1 MASSP
6 PLHLL
11 PLLLLLLLLLLA
23 PPACRSDCWFLEG
36 DREFVWQAI
45 CSQNQPPYESIP
57 PHINSTVMDIKLN
70 NNKIR
75 SVQHA
80 SLRRFVNLTNLD
92 LTHNAIES
100 IEDGAFSSQRN
111 LRVLRLSHNLVARL
125 DEGLLRGLAG
135 LESLYLQSNRIEAVT
150 ATALRPCPQ
159 LGILD
164 VSDNRLA
171 WLDEHVFDASP
182 ALRLLNLSG
191 NPFHCGCTLLPF
203 LRWLYFQQP
212 LWEPRATCEPGLLP
226 LLGGNDRQQRGAY
239 EQLAQNC
246 SADSQRRPTLP
257 PLPATV
263 PPVDDCGGG
272 GGGGDGCGSAAG
284 PEFTPAPEPRV
295 HVQYTVEGALPRMSV
310 QSVGPTSA
318 VVDIHIPRVG
328 SRMYML
334 VRGNGTASEVVK
346 HLPLTDETVSL
357 KDLQPGTTYV
367 FCVAYVK
374 GGRREHIKC
383 AEVETRPRGWWDAAA
398 SSAVR
403 HYAMTTLYC
412 LAGMAF
418 VLGAVYCCLRR
429 RRRHE
434 ERQQQQ
440 RSKSATLKKTLA
452 DMRQGSQTEAGGASY
467 QLLPTKSESG
477 TPTRPPPVAAAG
489 APPEPDDAKAAAEVV
504 GDAPRTAKGDYLE
517 VRTGE
522 GAGELAAESHDGGGG
537 GCRRRGAEER
547 RDSVAEIAT
556 IAKEV
561 DKVNRI
567 INNCIDALKS
577 EAGATAPLGGPEPP
591 AGPPAPSA
599 SRGAEERV
607 VPGPPPTAAI
617 AVSASSSS
625 YGDPYGPAPQK
636 SFLPEHS
643 PRRPGPRPAGG
654 RPHCDPAYGAPQGGG
669 GEPRGPPCPRA
680 WRPRAPTATATP
692 TRGPCSS
699 SSSSS
704 RPRTPSTSSSS
715 CSSSSSSCSSSS
727 SRNCSSSS
735 WRSGTARWG
744 CAPRA
749 SCRECRSP
757 RAPVMSA
764 LGCAVP
770 VPPTVALPLQQQP
783 QQHLQQQQLQQQ
795 QQQLQQYHHQQ
806 QQQQPQQQARS
817 AYCQLSPRSQRSGYY
832 SSPEYSAK
840 SVQKIWVRF
849 KPQQQQQQQQQQPQ
863 QQQQQ
868 QPQHKK
874 VEEEHMAAGHALK
887 MKVQLATDED
897 LHDILDFWKGV
908 SAQQKP

>member
-1 MASSP
+1 
-6 PLHLL
+6 
-11 PLLLLLLLLLLA
+11 
-23 PPACRSDCWFLEG
+23 
-36 DREFVWQAI
+36 
-45 CSQNQPPYESIP
+45 
-57 PHINSTVMDIKLN
+57 
-70 NNKIR
+70 
-75 SVQHA
+75 
-80 SLRRFVNLTNLD
+80 
-92 LTHNAIES
+92 
-100 IEDGAFSSQRN
+100 
-111 LRVLRLSHNLVARL
+111 
-125 DEGLLRGLAG
+125 
-135 LESLYLQSNRIEAVT
+135 
-150 ATALRPCPQ
+150 
-159 LGILD
+159 
-164 VSDNRLA
+164 
-171 WLDEHVFDASP
+171 
-182 ALRLLNLSG
+182 
-191 NPFHCGCTLLPF
+191 
-203 LRWLYFQQP
+203 
-212 LWEPRATCEPGLLP
+212 
-226 LLGGNDRQQRGAY
+226 
-239 EQLAQNC
+239 
-246 SADSQRRPTLP
+246 
-257 PLPATV
+257 
-263 PPVDDCGGG
+263 
-272 GGGGDGCGSAAG
+272 
-284 PEFTPAPEPRV
+284 
-295 HVQYTVEGALPRMSV
+295 YTVEGALPRMSV

-537 GCRRRGAEER
+537 GRRRGAEER

-591 AGPPAPSA
+591 AGPPAPSV
-599 SRGAEERV
+599 SRGAEERQQQQPPPYTQHQQQQLQQQQQQLQLQQQQKLQQQQQQQLALRHGTLGLRSPSL
-607 VPGPPPTAAI
+607 VPGVP
-617 AVSASSSS
+617 
-625 YGDPYGPAPQK
+625 
-636 SFLPEHS
+636 L
-643 PRRPGPRPAGG
+643 
-654 RPHCDPAYGAPQGGG
+654 
-669 GEPRGPPCPRA
+669 
-680 WRPRAPTATATP
+680 
-692 TRGPCSS
+692 
-699 SSSSS
+699 
-704 RPRTPSTSSSS
+704 
-715 CSSSSSSCSSSS
+715 
-727 SRNCSSSS
+727 
-735 WRSGTARWG
+735 
-744 CAPRA
+744 
-749 SCRECRSP
+749 P

-849 KPQQQQQQQQQQPQ
+849 KPQQQQQQQQQPQ
-863 QQQQQ
+863 QQQ
-868 QPQHKK
+868 QHKK

>member
-1 MASSP
+1 MAHPEALSLLMKP
-6 PLHLL
+6 PSNHGLV
-11 PLLLLLLLLLLA
+11 PSA
-23 PPACRSDCWFLEG
+23 PPATAAPAAGCRPACRSDCWFLEG

-100 IEDGAFSSQRN
+100 IEDGAFSAQRN

-135 LESLYLQSNRIEAVT
+135 LESLYLQSNRIEVVT

-164 VSDNRLA
+164 LSDNRLA
-171 WLDEHVFDASP
+171 WLDEHVFDGSP
-182 ALRLLNLSG
+182 TLRLLNLSG

-203 LRWLYFQQP
+203 LRWLHFQQP

-226 LLGGNDRQQRGAY
+226 LLGGNDRQQRGATSSSRKT
-239 EQLAQNC
+239 A
-246 SADSQRRPTLP
+246 RPTRSAGP
-257 PLPATV
+257 RCRRCRPRCWRWTTAAEEATV
-263 PPVDDCGGG
+263 AVRQWGQSSRRLPSRTCT
-272 GGGGDGCGSAAG
+272 SS
-284 PEFTPAPEPRV
+284 TRSRAPCP
-295 HVQYTVEGALPRMSV
+295 MSV

-318 VVDIHIPRVG
+318 VVNIHIPRVG

-357 KDLQPGTTYV
+357 KDLQPGTTYL
-367 FCVAYVK
+367 FCVAYMK

-403 HYAMTTLYC
+403 HYVMTTLYC
-412 LAGMAF
+412 LIGMAF

-440 RSKSATLKKTLA
+440 QSKSATLKKTLA

-467 QLLPTKSESG
+467 QLLPTKSRAARRRAR
-477 TPTRPPPVAAAG
+477 RPSSPPG
-489 APPEPDDAKAAAEVV
+489 APPEPDDAKAAEA
-504 GDAPRTAKGDYLE
+504 GDTPRTAKGNYLE

-522 GAGELAAESHDGGGG
+522 GTGDPAEGRDGGGTG
-537 GCRRRGAEER
+537 KRRGAEER
-547 RDSVAEIAT
+547 RDSVTEIAT

-577 EAGATAPLGGPEPP
+577 EAGATAPPVGLEPP
-591 AGPPAPSA
+591 AGPPAPGA
-599 SRGAEERV
+599 SRGARNGS
-607 VPGPPPTAAI
+607 PRDPLRPPPSLSRPPPPTGTPMAPCHKRASCPSIRRAAPGPTPWGGARTAAAI
-617 AVSASSSS
+617 PCTGLPRVAAGSRGAR
-625 YGDPYGPAPQK
+625 GGRRGGRRGGPRQGP
-636 SFLPEHS
+636 
-643 PRRPGPRPAGG
+643 PRRP
-654 RPHCDPAYGAPQGGG
+654 
-669 GEPRGPPCPRA
+669 
-680 WRPRAPTATATP
+680 RPRAARRLRDVHRVHAPGGPGPRRPPPLLPGARAAAAAATPVHPAPAAAAAATAAAAAAAP
-692 TRGPCSS
+692 AAAE
-699 SSSSS
+699 
-704 RPRTPSTSSSS
+704 
-715 CSSSSSSCSSSS
+715 
-727 SRNCSSSS
+727 
-735 WRSGTARWG
+735 TAAAAGAPAWHAG
-744 CAPRA
+744 ACAPRA

-757 RAPVMSA
+757 
-764 LGCAVP
+764 
-770 VPPTVALPLQQQP
+770 
-783 QQHLQQQQLQQQ
+783 
-795 QQQLQQYHHQQ
+795 
-806 QQQQPQQQARS
+806 AR
-817 AYCQLSPRSQRSGYY
+817 P
-832 SSPEYSAK
+832 

-849 KPQQQQQQQQQQPQ
+849 KPQQQQQQQQQQQPQ
-863 QQQQQ
+863 
-868 QPQHKK
+868 QHKK
-874 VEEEHMAAGHALK
+874 VEEEHMAAGTRA
-887 MKVQLATDED
+887 QDEGSARTDED